1 MMPWE
6 GPYDRG
12 VDLPIVPRIFVTQPL
27 AGKALERL
35 RAVGEVTINPDAS
48 AILSKDKL
56 IAGVRECD
64 ILCCLLHDRI
74 DAGVIDAAPSLRLI
88 SDGAINPT
96 NIDMQRAGARGITVR
111 TIPNIVAEATADL
124 QWALLLA
131 VARRVVEAD
140 RALRR
145 GLFPG
150 GQSVYF
156 AGATVGGK
164 TIGSIGYGAIGRHSA
179 QRARGFG
186 MPFLY
191 FKPNRLSSQDESA
204 DGIEYRGLDDL
215 LRESDFVVVNAAYR
229 EETHHLLDASALA
242 KMKPTAYLINTARGP
257 IVDEAALVD
266 ALRSHRI
273 AGAGLDVFETEP
285 RVHPGLLELD
295 NVVLTPHLG
304 SATIDT
310 RIAIAD
316 CIASAVL
323 DFLEKPL

>member
-1 MMPWE
+1 M
-6 GPYDRG
+6 
-12 VDLPIVPRIFVTQPL
+12 PRIFVTQPL

-35 RAVGEVTINPDAS
+35 RAVGDVIVNSDAS
-48 AILSKDKL
+48 TILPRDRL
-56 IAGVRECD
+56 IAGVRECE

-74 DAGVIDAAPSLRLI
+74 DAEVIDAAPSLRLI
-88 SDGAINPT
+88 SDGAINAT
-96 NIDMQRAGARGITVR
+96 NVDMESARRRGIVVR

-156 AGATVGGK
+156 AGASVTGK
-164 TIGSIGYGAIGRHSA
+164 VVGSIGYGAIGRHSA
-179 QRARGFG
+179 RRARGFG

-191 FKPNRLSSQDESA
+191 WKPRRLESDAEEA
-204 DGIEYRGLDDL
+204 DGIAYRELADL
-215 LRESDFVVVNAAYR
+215 LRESDYVVINAAYN
-229 EETHHLLDASALA
+229 EQTHHLVGARELGL
-242 KMKPTAYLINTARGP
+242 MKPTAFLVNTARGA

-266 ALRSHRI
+266 ALRAHGI
-273 AGAGLDVFETEP
+273 AGAALDVFENEP
-285 RVHPGLLELD
+285 RVHPGLLQLD

-304 SATIDT
+304 SATLDT

-316 CIASAVL
+316 CIAGAVL
-323 DFLEKPL
+323 EFLEQTP

>member
-1 MMPWE
+1 M
-6 GPYDRG
+6 
-12 VDLPIVPRIFVTQPL
+12 LRIFVTQPL

-35 RAVGEVTINPDAS
+35 RAVGEVTVNPDAS
-48 AILSKDKL
+48 AILPKDKL
-56 IAGVRECD
+56 IAGVRDCD

-74 DAGVIDAAPSLRLI
+74 DAEVVDAAPSLRLI

-96 NIDMQRAGARGITVR
+96 NVDMDRAKARGIAVR
-111 TIPNIVAEATADL
+111 TIPNVVAEATADL

-131 VARRVVEAD
+131 AARRILEAD

-179 QRARGFG
+179 RRARGFG
-186 MPFLY
+186 MQFLY
-191 FKPNRLSSQDESA
+191 FKPNRLSSEEEA
-204 DGIEYRGLDDL
+204 AEGIDYRGLEDL
-215 LRESDFVVVNAAYR
+215 LHESDFVVINAAYR
-229 EETHHLLDASALA
+229 PETHHLIDAASLA

-257 IVDEAALVD
+257 IVDEAALAD
-266 ALRSHRI
+266 ALRLHKI
-273 AGAGLDVFETEP
+273 AGAGLDVFENEP

-304 SATIDT
+304 SATLDT

-316 CIASAVL
+316 CVADAVL
-323 DFLEKPL
+323 EFVETRA